1 MGLFTYSSIPGKLG
15 IRNSKDDTME
25 CLSIIVRLTCF
36 KYRVMTISS
45 GFNIMESKIQLL
57 D

>member
-1 MGLFTYSSIPGKLG
+1 MGLFAYRSIPGKLG

-36 KYRVMTISS
+36 KYRVIFFFFEKRGKGTP
-45 GFNIMESKIQLL
+45 
-57 D
+57 